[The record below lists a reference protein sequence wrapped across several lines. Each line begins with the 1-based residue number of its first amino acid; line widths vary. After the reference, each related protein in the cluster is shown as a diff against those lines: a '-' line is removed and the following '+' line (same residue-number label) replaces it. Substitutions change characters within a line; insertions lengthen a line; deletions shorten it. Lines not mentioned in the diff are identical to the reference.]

1 MKYHFLFLVIPAC
14 LAASCGNDS
23 STSKNDQP
31 LLGTRSLEIIEHDS
45 KQFKDLNRNGEL
57 DLYEDWRLSP
67 QERSKDL
74 LQRMSL
80 EEKVG
85 MMLIADIKMTN
96 EVSIMD
102 FNVQQEG
109 EITTAF
115 NEEDV
120 VVANNQFTGEP
131 LPYPVMNN
139 VGTTKG
145 IIDHKLRHFIWRT
158 TTAPADTLAK
168 WANKVQELA
177 ESDRLGIPY
186 YLLQI
191 RAITSQEGLWV
202 RRGLPR

>member
-1 MKYHFLFLVIPAC
+1 MYRWLLETENSWNCSVIPKTIATKRCLTRKANLSITMRYHFLFLAIPAC
-14 LAASCGNDS
+14 LVASCGNDS

-57 DLYEDWRLSP
+57 DPYEDWRLSP

-74 LQRMSL
+74 LQRMSF

-102 FNVQQEG
+102 FNAQQEG

-131 LPYPVMNN
+131 LPYPVMNT

-145 IIDHKLRHFIWRT
+145 IID
-158 TTAPADTLAK
+158 
-168 WANKVQELA
+168 Q
-177 ESDRLGIPY
+177 S
-186 YLLQI
+186 
-191 RAITSQEGLWV
+191 
-202 RRGLPR
+202 